1 VNEIHTKF
9 GPSES
14 ARHRVVTNG
23 KRWLGVCGVC
33 ALLSVASPS
42 RAADASDKA
51 AAEALFE
58 QGKSLMEQKQY
69 GEACEKFRVSQ
80 ELDAGLGTLLH
91 LADCYEKMGR
101 TASAWAT
108 FEEAASVA
116 ASRGDTNRHDI
127 ARGRAVS
134 IKPHL
139 SYVVIRATVQPPS
152 GAVVTRDGRNVPAA
166 LWGVPVPVDPGATT
180 IELSAPG
187 YQTAKVEV
195 TIPTRAPAPIE
206 VTLPKLVDD
215 PTAEPAPAPTE
226 PAAAVTT
233 TASEPSP
240 VPPPPEPH
248 ETSSQKTI
256 GLVLGGVGIVALG
269 VAAVFTATGYSDYQ
283 DSLDDC
289 SPGNENA
296 CGVDGKGLRDDAR
309 SDLNLATIVGSAG
322 AVVLGT
328 GVVLYVTAPASPSST
343 GTEALLTRG
352 LGLGYQG
359 VW

>member
-1 VNEIHTKF
+1 MNTIDTKG
-9 GPSES
+9 GPAS
-14 ARHRVVTNG
+14 RVRPNLE
-23 KRWLGVCGVC
+23 RWLGVWSLC
-33 ALLSVASPS
+33 AMLTVASPS

-51 AAEALFE
+51 AAEALFQ
-58 QGKSLMEQKQY
+58 QGKTLMEQRQY
-69 GEACEKFRVSQ
+69 GDACEKFRASQ

-127 ARGRAVS
+127 AQGRAAS
-134 IKPHL
+134 IKPRL
-139 SYVVIRATVQPPS
+139 SYVVIRAASQPPV
-152 GAVVTRDGRNVPAA
+152 GAVVTRDGRPVPSAI
-166 LWGVPVPVDPGATT
+166 WGVPVPVDPGTT
-180 IELSAPG
+180 RIEVSAPG
-187 YQTAKVEV
+187 YQVAKVEV
-195 TIPTRAPAPIE
+195 TVPVQAPAPIE
-206 VTLPKLVDD
+206 VELPPLVQDSGAEVT
-215 PTAEPAPAPTE
+215 PATAETPALST
-226 PAAAVTT
+226 V
-233 TASEPSP
+233 TASSSEPLPAS
-240 VPPPPEPH
+240 PPPVH
-248 ETSSQKTI
+248 DETSSRKTI

-269 VAAVFTATGYSDYQ
+269 VAAVFTITGYSDYQ
-283 DSLDDC
+283 SSLDDC
-289 SPGNENA
+289 AAGNENS
-296 CGVDGKGLRDDAR
+296 CGVEGKALRDDAR

-328 GVVLYVTAPASPSST
+328 GVVLYVTAPTSASAT